1 VLADSPLIY
10 YRLGDPSGSTTVAD
24 SSGNG
29 HNGAAIGGVT
39 FGQPGALA
47 GDPDT
52 SASFD
57 GSTGIVDSGT
67 QVLSPSSTI
76 EAWIH
81 PTSSQ
86 CSGSGCSAGQSA
98 IAGTGGS
105 FQLTWGR
112 DPSHVI
118 VWLWPQDNSGWLTLE
133 APDAIPLDTWTYLA
147 TTWNGV
153 TDQLSIYINGALDA
167 TVNLPGVISSKQ
179 QGGRSYNF
187 AAGGFTSGE
196 QPFQGGIDEV
206 AYYGSALTPDRI
218 LAHYRAG
225 STAAVAPA
233 VTGVS
238 PGSGPVSGGTSV
250 TITGS
255 GLTGATGVSFGGTA
269 ASSFT
274 VNGDTSITATAP
286 AATAAGPVDVTVTT
300 PSGTSATSSADQYTY
315 TYPFA
320 GYQAPVD
327 NPPTVNQVNAG
338 QAIPMQFSLGGSYG
352 LNIIAPG
359 YPTATQ
365 ISCATGAPVNTGT
378 LTDTAGGSGL
388 QYDSATGTYTYV
400 WKTSKSWAR
409 TCQQFDLRLNDGTD
423 HTADFQFK

>member
-1 VLADSPLIY
+1 
-10 YRLGDPSGSTTVAD
+10 
-24 SSGNG
+24 
-29 HNGAAIGGVT
+29 
-39 FGQPGALA
+39 
-47 GDPDT
+47 
-52 SASFD
+52 
-57 GSTGIVDSGT
+57 
-67 QVLSPSSTI
+67 
-76 EAWIH
+76 
-81 PTSSQ
+81 
-86 CSGSGCSAGQSA
+86 
-98 IAGTGGS
+98 
-105 FQLTWGR
+105 
-112 DPSHVI
+112 
-118 VWLWPQDNSGWLTLE
+118 
-133 APDAIPLDTWTYLA
+133 
-147 TTWNGV
+147 
-153 TDQLSIYINGALDA
+153 
-167 TVNLPGVISSKQ
+167 
-179 QGGRSYNF
+179 
-187 AAGGFTSGE
+187 
-196 QPFQGGIDEV
+196 
-206 AYYGSALTPDRI
+206 LTPDRI